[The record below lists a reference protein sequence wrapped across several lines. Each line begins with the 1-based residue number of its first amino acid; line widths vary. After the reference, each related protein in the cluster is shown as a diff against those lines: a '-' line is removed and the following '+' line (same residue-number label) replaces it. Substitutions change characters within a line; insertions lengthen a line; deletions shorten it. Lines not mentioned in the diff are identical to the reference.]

1 MRGREY
7 EIFSGSLHNEPVWL
21 ETVEGIAAATN
32 RMKER
37 ARIIPGQY
45 FVYSIEDSAVFVW
58 IDTSDARCLERKN
71 AA

>member
-1 MRGREY
+1 MRGRDY
-7 EIFSGSLHNEPVWL
+7 EIFSGSLHDEPMWL

-37 ARIIPGQY
+37 ARTVPGRY
-45 FVYSIEDSAVFVW
+45 FVYSIEDSAVLVS
-58 IDTSDARCLERKN
+58 IDTSDFTGRENKN